1 MGSLY
6 FIIPAIFVAL
16 SVGLTVMFIKKGFSA
31 KKAIIAQICS
41 VVLFSGIFSCFA
53 INTTSAATT
62 NSNSASTSQKQ
73 SKSSSDDSA
82 GKIAFSIG
90 LVGAALAIGLACIGG
105 GIAVASGAPAA
116 IAAISENPKVLGKSL
131 VFVALGEGFGIY
143 GLLIAIM
150 IINNL
155 GKLIS

>member
-41 VVLFSGIFSCFA
+41 VVLFSGIFSCVSLSTA
-53 INTTSAATT
+53 SAATQG
-62 NSNSASTSQKQ
+62 NSSTTTSQ
-73 SKSSSDDSA
+73 SKSNSDDSA